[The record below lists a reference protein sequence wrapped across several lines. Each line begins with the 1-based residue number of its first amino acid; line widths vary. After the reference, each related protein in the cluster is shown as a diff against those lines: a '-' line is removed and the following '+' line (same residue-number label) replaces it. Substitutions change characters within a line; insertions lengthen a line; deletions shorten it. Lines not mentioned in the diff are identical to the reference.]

1 MASRV
6 AERHDGHRPTDKLQA
21 STDIRHPTTSNHS
34 LHVDTFIHCLECLD
48 NQPALWK
55 CAPPRSRV
63 PSVDVTISSATQKNR
78 AARVAQLLRP
88 YARIYPRAEAE
99 SEKLRIVTARPK
111 IPSIIQRQHQAYSCH
126 CMSLTGPLTTSQL
139 DLGKSPNHLRMMF
152 LRQAM
157 RRRLARES
165 PSPMFP
171 RID

>member
-6 AERHDGHRPTDKLQA
+6 AERHDGHRPTDKPSSDFRQ
-21 STDIRHPTTSNHS
+21 PTTSNHS
-34 LHVDTFIHCLECLD
+34 LHFDTFIHCLECLD
-48 NQPALWK
+48 HQPALQK

-78 AARVAQLLRP
+78 AARVAQLRRP
-88 YARIYPRAEAE
+88 YARIYPRAEAG

-111 IPSIIQRQHQAYSCH
+111 RPSAIQRQRRACSCH
-126 CMSLTGPLTTSQL
+126 CMSLTGSLTTSQL
-139 DLGKSPNHLRMMF
+139 DLGKSPNHLRMML

-165 PSPMFP
+165 LSPMFP
-171 RID
+171 RTD